1 MRCSRKFPLVLVC
14 VALSAGTAATK
25 KDEKAKEL
33 REPRDEAAKK
43 EFLRKTAAKRNEVKP
58 SPKQPGAP
66 AAAPGTVAAGQGK
79 PLPKLSLPLV
89 QGQTSK
95 GVTIPY
101 SDGTGT
107 KTMNFRIGSAT
118 PVDADHIQM
127 RDLTIETLDEL
138 GEKEM
143 TIELPGSVLDLNTRI
158 ITGNERVT
166 IRRADFEITGAT
178 MEFNTETK
186 QGHIEGDV
194 KMIIFDLTEEMD
206 TPAAKAGGQSK

>member
-1 MRCSRKFPLVLVC
+1 MHCSRKFPLVLVC
-14 VALSAGTAATK
+14 VGLAVGTAATK
-25 KDEKAKEL
+25 KDEKVKQPREAKQDTA
-33 REPRDEAAKK
+33 RQD
-43 EFLRKTAAKRNEVKP
+43 FLRKKAVKGEAKQQSSE
-58 SPKQPGAP
+58 SGAP
-66 AAAPGTVAAGQGK
+66 KPVGEAVSGASGK
-79 PLPKLSLPLV
+79 LLPKLSLPLV

-101 SDGTGT
+101 NDSSGA

-127 RDLTIETLDEL
+127 KDLTIETLNEL

-143 TIELPGSVLDLNTRI
+143 TIELPASMLDLNTRI

-166 IRRADFEITGAT
+166 IRRSDFEITGAT

-186 QGHIEGDV
+186 QGHIEGNV
-194 KMIIFDLTEEMD
+194 KMIIFDLSEEMGG
-206 TPAAKAGGQSK
+206 PAPKSGGKRNE

>member
-1 MRCSRKFPLVLVC
+1 MRCSRKFLLVLVC
-14 VALSAGTAATK
+14 VGLAVGIGATK
-25 KDEKAKEL
+25 KDEKTKEQ
-33 REPRDEAAKK
+33 AAKK
-43 EFLRKTAAKRNEVKP
+43 EFLKKKATNLEDKKTEAKPREESKP
-58 SPKQPGAP
+58 AP
-66 AAAPGTVAAGQGK
+66 ALAAAPGGK

-127 RDLTIETLDEL
+127 KDLTIETLNEL

-143 TIELPGSVLDLNTRI
+143 TIELPGSTLDLNTRV
-158 ITGNERVT
+158 ITGKERVT
-166 IRRADFEITGAT
+166 IRRSDFEITGAT

-186 QGHIEGDV
+186 QGQINGDV
-194 KMIIFDLTEEMD
+194 RMIIFDLSQEMGAPAPKPEEK
-206 TPAAKAGGQSK
+206 TNE